1 MLNPCEPT
9 GSVVALSILNGC
21 EKSIL
26 PICRDLLMPLLAKF
40 PCDPSTPLGEGTT
53 AFLLLPLAQTPAPAD
68 SFGGWV
74 VALVLGLIIGAAILF
89 AINRLLGVDAKNQS
103 KRILEQAKLD
113 TENLIKTAE
122 LEKKEK
128 LLQLQGLFDSET
140 KRQREELRERESQ
153 ILQKEQSVK
162 QSADDLRKQEKLVE
176 NNQRKLADK
185 IEDANKK
192 NEQYNKLILQVQSD
206 LQRAT
211 GLSKEEAK
219 QQLMGHLEKELQ
231 GELGSIILR
240 HEKKVTEISQ
250 QKAQDI
256 LLTAMQRY
264 ASAQTSEST
273 TSTIDIPNDDMKGRI
288 IGREGRNIRAF
299 EKSSGC
305 DLIIDDTPGVV
316 IVSGFDPVRRE
327 IARQSM
333 SKLVTDGRIHPTR
346 IEEIVAATEKEMDTF
361 IRRKGEEAAQEVN
374 LQGLHERVIEMLGRL
389 HFRTS
394 YSQNV
399 LRHSVEVAFL
409 SGLMAEMI
417 GLNSNLARRCGL
429 LHDIGKAA
437 DHELEG
443 GHPKIGADI
452 LKRSGE
458 NEHVVHAALGH
469 HDQLTTDYPY
479 TLLVATADACSA
491 SRPGARR
498 ESLERYIKRMEELES
513 IAKGFQGVEQAF
525 AIQAGRELRVIVSS
539 KDTDDSVAAKVCR
552 DIAKAF
558 EEQLTYPGEIKVTV
572 VRESRFVEIAR

>member
-1 MLNPCEPT
+1 L
-9 GSVVALSILNGC
+9 
-21 EKSIL
+21 
-26 PICRDLLMPLLAKF
+26 
-40 PCDPSTPLGEGTT
+40 
-53 AFLLLPLAQTPAPAD
+53 
-68 SFGGWV
+68 
-74 VALVLGLIIGAAILF
+74 ALVVGAVAMAVIQKMLGK
-89 AINRLLGVDAKNQS
+89 DAKSQA
-103 KRILEQAKLD
+103 KRLLEQAKLD
-113 TENLIKTAE
+113 AENLVKKSE
-122 LEKKEK
+122 LDQKEK
-128 LLQLQGLFDSET
+128 QLLLQNQLET
-140 KRQREELRERESQ
+140 DLKKQRDEIRERENLLNS
-153 ILQKEQSVK
+153 KEQSLK
-162 QSADDLRKQEKLVE
+162 QATDDLKKQEKFVE
-176 NNQRKLADK
+176 SNQRKAAEKL
-185 IEDANKK
+185 EDVGKK
-192 NEQYNKLILQVQSD
+192 SDQYTKLIAQAQSD
-206 LQRAT
+206 LQRVT
-211 GLSKEEAK
+211 GLSKDDAK
-219 QQLMGHLEKELQ
+219 KQLMELMERELQ
-231 GELGSIILR
+231 GEIGSVILK
-240 HEKKVTEISQ
+240 HEKKLNEVAQ

-256 LLTAMQRY
+256 LLTAMQRF
-264 ASAQTSEST
+264 ASSQTAEST
-273 TSTIDIPNDDMKGRI
+273 TSSIDIANDEMKGRI

-299 EKSSGC
+299 EKASGC

-333 SKLVTDGRIHPTR
+333 SKLVADGRIHPTR
-346 IEEIVAATEKEMDTF
+346 IEEVIAATEKEMDTF

-399 LRHSVEVAFL
+399 LRHSIEVAFL
-409 SGLMAEMI
+409 SGLMAEMV
-417 GLNSNLARRCGL
+417 GMNGNLARRCGL

-443 GHPKIGADI
+443 GHPKIGADL

-469 HDQLTTDYPY
+469 HDQLTTEFPY

-498 ESLERYIKRMEELES
+498 ESLERYIKRMEELET

-539 KDTDDSVAAKVCR
+539 KDTDDAMAAKVCR

-558 EEQLTYPGEIKVTV
+558 EDATQSKFHQD
-572 VRESRFVEIAR
+572 RFCNHAWLRPRYRYDAKRIVIDKPNGKSG